1 MTDRGV
7 PAGDSPRWN
16 HRLSVSDCFV
26 HDPDEEAGG
35 GHPVAAGLNPPD
47 PETVALVDLNR
58 AILASSCSFPDPVV
72 RAQGLDI
79 ETSLGFNVVAFQI
92 DKALSDLFAAQ
103 DLIGALGRMRHRG
116 FLEEG
121 RNLGS
126 RNR

>member
-1 MTDRGV
+1 MTDRGG

-26 HDPDEEAGG
+26 HDPGEEAGG

-92 DKALSDLFAAQ
+92 DKALSDLLTSQ
-103 DLIGALGRMRHRG
+103 DLIGTLGRMGHGG